1 MNQPALIKK
10 ENITITDRLAYWIA
24 NGVGAGL
31 APIAPGTFGAAEGVA
46 IFLITTAKL
55 GHMPVAHLVSL
66 IALNVLVFALGVWA
80 ANRTCE
86 ICGIKDPG
94 LIVIDEV
101 SGQLIAITPLALAP
115 SPAGI
120 ITAFLLFR
128 FFDIFK
134 PYPIRK
140 LERLSGGLG
149 VMADDALAGIYAAV
163 LIWVAMLFR
172 II

>member
-10 ENITITDRLAYWIA
+10 ENITAIDRLAYWIA

-46 IFLITTAKL
+46 IFLITNAKL
-55 GHMPVAHLVSL
+55 GHSPMMHLALLV
-66 IALNVLVFALGVWA
+66 ALNVLVFALGVWA

-86 ICGIKDPG
+86 ICGLKDPG
-94 LIVIDEV
+94 VIVIDEV

-120 ITAFLLFR
+120 IAAFLLFR

-140 LERLSGGLG
+140 LERLPGGLG
-149 VMADDALAGIYAAV
+149 VMADDALAGIYAAILMGAAV
-163 LIWVAMLFR
+163 MFQVI
-172 II
+172 